1 MGAQLAYLLSPALQS
16 VSTLRTPGAT
26 VPTLTAYIFSPAG
39 QGYLLYQPRS
49 HLGPKPVH
57 RRFNLGEGRSGM
69 LLPPV
74 PYLQHHPFS
83 RLAPIALH
91 PFIPHHSPSFPFSST
106 SSTTSTL
113 NPTVIPLYH
122 LPRKSDGHPNV
133 RRKQN
138 LILSEQ
144 EGQEE
149 VFGGFR
155 ETKRG
160 IDAYAQTFRYDP
172 GCSQKDFATIEDAM
186 DFVES
191 FRQWELHGVQDVTV
205 EREAKPVGE
214 PTVLDP
220 ARQGVALPVG
230 AG

>member
-1 MGAQLAYLLSPALQS
+1 M
-16 VSTLRTPGAT
+16 
-26 VPTLTAYIFSPAG
+26 I
-39 QGYLLYQPRS
+39 
-49 HLGPKPVH
+49 
-57 RRFNLGEGRSGM
+57 
-69 LLPPV
+69 
-74 PYLQHHPFS
+74 
-83 RLAPIALH
+83 
-91 PFIPHHSPSFPFSST
+91 
-106 SSTTSTL
+106 
-113 NPTVIPLYH
+113 
-122 LPRKSDGHPNV
+122 
-133 RRKQN
+133 
-138 LILSEQ
+138 
-144 EGQEE
+144 
-149 VFGGFR
+149 GGFR

-172 GCSQKDFATIEDAM
+172 GRSQKDFATIEDAM